1 MRDVFAKRDKQR
13 RSIRKELNSLY
24 REFMEAHSANDLQL
38 MISIDQRIRGLKG
51 TLLSIDPAEEPELC
65 NRIPKNEQRSRLG
78 NVI

>member
-13 RSIRKELNSLY
+13 RTIRNELNSLY
-24 REFMEAHSANDLQL
+24 RSFMDAESANDLKL
-38 MISIDQRIRGLKG
+38 MISLDLRIRSLKG
-51 TLLSIDPAEEPELC
+51 ALLRIDPVEEPEPC

>member
-1 MRDVFAKRDKQR
+1 MRDVFAQRDKER

-24 REFMEAHSANDLQL
+24 RRFMEAHSANDLKL
-38 MISIDQRIRGLKG
+38 MISLDQRIRALKG
-51 TLLSIDPAEEPELC
+51 TLLRIDPVEEPESC